1 MPVQLL
7 VSNHDHKKQYVVA
20 FLSISTEDTYLI
32 NSRSDFDFS
41 VTWIV
46 EENNN
51 NNNKPIATFSHL

>member
-1 MPVQLL
+1 MTI
-7 VSNHDHKKQYVVA
+7 KQYVVA

-46 EENNN
+46 KENNN
-51 NNNKPIATFSHL
+51 NNNKKPIATFSHL